1 MANYILALKFI
12 NLICNLV
19 SIFFPDFLS
28 ISERGSEAL
37 ADYRRPCGK
46 REFSKSHQPC
56 HVSASTDHGSAKQ
69 QQKKLEW
76 EIQNSYKNLEKKIIE
91 QINSV
96 SFKLLLFYILGE

>member
-56 HVSASTDHGSAKQ
+56 PRLGQHGSAKQ
-69 QQKKLEW
+69 QQKK

-96 SFKLLLFYILGE
+96 SFKFLLFYILGE